1 MKILLN
7 EFKLAHG
14 KGPGEAHP
22 SGEDWVFR
30 TLPQVRRVRGPV
42 TEILVGED
50 IDMRFPGTSYSAAL
64 KSLRARII
72 RLGFDVNKVQIRLLP

>member
-7 EFKLAHG
+7 EFKRVHG

-30 TLPQVRRVRGPV
+30 TLPQVRRVRGSA
-42 TEILVGED
+42 ILVGED
-50 IDMRFPGTSYSAAL
+50 IDMRFPGASYSAAL
-64 KSLRARII
+64 KSLRARIA